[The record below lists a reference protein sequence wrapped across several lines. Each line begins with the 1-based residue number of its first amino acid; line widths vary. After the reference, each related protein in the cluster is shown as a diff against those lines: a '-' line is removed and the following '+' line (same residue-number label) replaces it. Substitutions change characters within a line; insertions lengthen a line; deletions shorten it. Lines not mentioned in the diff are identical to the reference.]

1 MNKIVGLFVVA
12 MAFTSCSEAQVKS
25 TSKQTEQSSVIN
37 KVVDADQFKQLMTK
51 DGVQI
56 IDVRTA
62 NECADGMID
71 GAKNMD
77 INSSDFSSQLATLD
91 AKKPVL
97 VYCRSGG
104 RSGRAAGMMKD
115 LGFTEVYDL
124 RGGYMN
130 WPK

>member
-25 TSKQTEQSSVIN
+25 TGEQTEQAGVIN

-51 DGVQI
+51 EGVQI

-62 NECADGMID
+62 SECAGGMIE
-71 GAKNMD
+71 GAQNMD
-77 INSSDFSSQLATLD
+77 INSSDFSAQLATLD

-104 RSGRAAGMMKD
+104 RSGRAAGMMKG